1 MENIVLENIS
11 ISYQDRP
18 IIKNLSLQIPFG
30 QTTAILGR
38 SGAGKTSLI
47 NSLMGLTPFEGK
59 ISGLKGKKLSAVFQ
73 EDRLIEDLGLLKNIS
88 IVSPASEGEI
98 KSHIQEI
105 GLSGEASKKA
115 GKLSGGMKRRTA
127 ILRAILAEPDIIIMD
142 EPFKGLDEQT
152 KILTMAYVKKYTQ
165 GKTLIL
171 VTHDRSEIEYFSC
184 QKILDLSE

>member
-1 MENIVLENIS
+1 MENIILENIS

-30 QTTAILGR
+30 QTTAILGS

-47 NSLMGLTPFEGK
+47 HSLMGLTPFEGK

-88 IVSPASEGEI
+88 IVSPALEGEI
-98 KSHIQEI
+98 KSHIHEI

-115 GKLSGGMKRRTA
+115 GKLSGGMKRRVA
-127 ILRAILAEPDIIIMD
+127 ILRAMLAASDIIIMD
-142 EPFKGLDEQT
+142 EPFKGLDKEMKERVIQF
-152 KILTMAYVKKYTQ
+152 LKKSCE
-165 GKTLIL
+165 GKTVICI
-171 VTHDRSEIEYFSC
+171 THEEKEAEALGAVIQYF
-184 QKILDLSE
+184 